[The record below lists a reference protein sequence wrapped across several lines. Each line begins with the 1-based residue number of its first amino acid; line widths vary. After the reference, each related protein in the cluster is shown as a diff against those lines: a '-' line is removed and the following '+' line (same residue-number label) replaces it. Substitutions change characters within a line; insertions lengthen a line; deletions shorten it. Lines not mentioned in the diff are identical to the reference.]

1 MSNDEYFKKE
11 ENKRRE
17 GEEKER
23 ERGNGFHCSGEDRMS
38 LQMDLRDK
46 DQPYPL
52 SQSCGQNRFWRI
64 FLIPLI
70 AAWRTGTSTT

>member
-46 DQPYPL
+46 DYILYL
-52 SQSCGQNRFWRI
+52 S
-64 FLIPLI
+64 P
-70 AAWRTGTSTT
+70 AAKTASGENF